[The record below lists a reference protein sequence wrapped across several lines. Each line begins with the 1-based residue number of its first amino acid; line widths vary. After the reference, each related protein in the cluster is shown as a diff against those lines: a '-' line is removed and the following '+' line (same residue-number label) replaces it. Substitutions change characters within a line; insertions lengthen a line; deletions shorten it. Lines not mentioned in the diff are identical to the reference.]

1 MVKNLAIY
9 LFLLGKVHQNSG
21 GLLLALIVAI
31 FFINKLYG
39 SFDKAVGNRYY
50 MDLETKIEDAA
61 RKYIN
66 DYNII
71 DPFNYRISLDT
82 LQSGKYIDNVKD
94 SNGNKCDGYVIVNKL
109 NNINYYN
116 AYISCPNYITT
127 NYEKN

>member
-1 MVKNLAIY
+1 MKLNNKGWGTVEM
-9 LFLLGKVHQNSG
+9 LLISG